1 MFYLAF
7 LLVYLNN
14 NSYRDYFLRRMV
26 YSIHVYLPQ
35 DVFSWLA
42 GVVSKFVGL
51 KNDVYF
57 LFYAKVLLNIR
68 EYANKIIY
76 IF

>member
-1 MFYLAF
+1 
-7 LLVYLNN
+7 
-14 NSYRDYFLRRMV
+14 MV
-26 YSIHVYLPQ
+26 YSIHVNLPQ

-51 KNDVYF
+51 KNNVFLVY
-57 LFYAKVLLNIR
+57 ANVLLNIR
-68 EYANKIIY
+68 EYANEIIY

>member
-1 MFYLAF
+1 
-7 LLVYLNN
+7 
-14 NSYRDYFLRRMV
+14 MV

-51 KNDVYF
+51 KNNVYF
-57 LFYAKVLLNIR
+57 LVYANVLLNIR